1 MIWILLPL
9 LAFVF
14 FGLYVRREAER
25 IRAEDGTI
33 VRGRVKN
40 FAELPHVVVRLKL
53 AGTRMAT
60 PTELHVRQS
69 IEDEIEQ
76 RGIGS
81 IADAGLGKG
90 WAYVNVVVTDPAG
103 AAEKIRELLGDR
115 GLLDSAEVIASTDG
129 PK

>member
-1 MIWILLPL
+1 MIWIMLPL

-53 AGTRMAT
+53 TGSRMAT
-60 PTELHVRQS
+60 LAELHVRQG
-69 IEDEIEQ
+69 IEDEFEQ
-76 RGIGS
+76 RGIGTV
-81 IADAGLGKG
+81 ADAGSGKG
-90 WAYVNVVVTDPAG
+90 WAHVSVVVENPSE
-103 AAEKIRELLGDR
+103 AAEKIRELLRER

-129 PK
+129 PR

>member
-33 VRGRVKN
+33 VRGRVRD
-40 FAELPHVVVRLKL
+40 FAERPHVVVRLKL
-53 AGTRMAT
+53 AGSRMAT

-81 IADAGLGKG
+81 IADAGSGKG
-90 WAYVNVVVTDPAG
+90 WAYVNVVVSDPDE
-103 AAEKIRELLGDR
+103 AATRIRELLGDR
-115 GLLDSAEVIASTDG
+115 GLLDSAEVIASTND

>member
-14 FGLYVRREAER
+14 FGLWVRREAER

-53 AGTRMAT
+53 AGSRMAT

-81 IADAGLGKG
+81 VADAGSGKG

-103 AAEKIRELLGDR
+103 AAAKIRELLGDR
-115 GLLDSAEVIASTDG
+115 GLIDSAEVIASTDV

>member
-81 IADAGLGKG
+81 IADAGSGKG

>member
-1 MIWILLPL
+1 MIWIMLPL

-14 FGLYVRREAER
+14 FGLYVRREADR

-33 VRGRVKN
+33 VRGRVKD

-53 AGTRMAT
+53 AGSRMAT
-60 PTELHVRQS
+60 PVELHVRQS

-81 IADAGLGKG
+81 VADAGSGKG
-90 WAYVNVVVTDPAG
+90 WAHVNVVVTDPAV
-103 AAEKIRELLGDR
+103 AAAKIRELLRDR
-115 GLLDSAEVIASTDG
+115 GLLDSADVIASTDG

>member
-25 IRAEDGTI
+25 IRAEDGQI
-33 VRGRVKN
+33 VRGRVKD
-40 FAELPHVVVRLKL
+40 FAERPHVVVRLKL
-53 AGTRMAT
+53 AGKRMASRA
-60 PTELHVRQS
+60 ELHVRQA

-81 IADAGLGKG
+81 IADAGSGKG
-90 WAYVNVVVTDPAG
+90 WAHVSVVVTDPG
-103 AAEKIRELLGDR
+103 EAAAKIRELLRDR
-115 GLLDSAEVIASTDG
+115 GLIESAIVETSINAL
-129 PK
+129 

>member
-9 LAFVF
+9 LAFVL

-76 RGIGS
+76 HGIGS
-81 IADAGLGKG
+81 VADAGSGKG
-90 WAYVNVVVTDPAG
+90 WAYVNVVVADPAES
-103 AAEKIRELLGDR
+103 ASKIRELLSSIQPR
-115 GLLDSAEVIASTDG
+115 
-129 PK
+129 

>member
-1 MIWILLPL
+1 MIWIMVPL

-14 FGLYVRREAER
+14 FGLWVRREAER

-40 FAELPHVVVRLKL
+40 FEELPHVVLRLKL
-53 AGTRMAT
+53 AGSRMAT

-81 IADAGLGKG
+81 IADAGSGKG
-90 WAYVNVVVTDPAG
+90 WAYVNVVVADPAE
-103 AAEKIRELLGDR
+103 AATKIRELLGDR
-115 GLLDSAEVIASTDG
+115 GLLDSTEVIASTDG

>member
-1 MIWILLPL
+1 MIWIMLPL

-40 FAELPHVVVRLKL
+40 FDELPHVVVRLKL

-60 PTELHVRQS
+60 PVELHVRQS

-76 RGIGS
+76 RGIGTV
-81 IADAGLGKG
+81 ADAGSGKG
-90 WAYVNVVVTDPAG
+90 WAHVNVVVADPAQ
-103 AAEKIRELLGDR
+103 AAEKIRELLRDR
-115 GLLDSAEVIASTDG
+115 GLLDSAEVVASTDG
-129 PK
+129 QR

>member
-9 LAFVF
+9 VAFVF

-25 IRAEDGTI
+25 IRAEDGQI
-33 VRGRVKN
+33 VRGRVKD
-40 FAELPHVVVRLKL
+40 FAGRPHVVVKLKL
-53 AGTRMAT
+53 AGNRMAT
-60 PTELHVRQS
+60 LAELHVRQE

-81 IADAGLGKG
+81 IADAGSGKG
-90 WAYVNVVVTDPAG
+90 WAHVSVVVADPDA
-103 AAEKIRELLGDR
+103 AAEKIRELLGER
-115 GLLDSAEVIASTDG
+115 NVLETAVVEASTAG